1 MLAWDIETLG
11 VNRHKDLVTVISLYD
26 PASREPQVLRFV
38 DMNEE
43 GDIVKNDD
51 FHENVAMFVSRL
63 DGAERLCTFNGYAS
77 HPAPPLPPTPAPAA
91 RTRTSTTRTTPH

>member
-43 GDIVKNDD
+43 GDIVYNDD
-51 FHENVAMFVSRL
+51 FHENVANFVRRL
-63 DGAERLCTFNGYAS
+63 DGAESLCTFNGYA
-77 HPAPPLPPTPAPAA
+77 PPTPPQLVHAPAQHA
-91 RTRTSTTRTTPH
+91 RTAPH